1 VEKTLIQIVKSKVS
15 IILPNYNSHEFI
27 KRTIMSILNQTYK
40 NWELLIIDDNSN
52 DITRNILRK
61 YSKNKKIKIF
71 FLKKNM
77 GAGYCRNFALKKI
90 KSKFIAFID
99 SDDTWN
105 KKKLEEQI
113 KFMENRNYSFSY
125 TFYKTLKKNNKKNI
139 ITPLKYNFSSFIK
152 NTSIATSSM
161 IVKKFNS
168 SKIKFTNSTSCDDY
182 YFKCALLKKY
192 KYAYCYPKF
201 YTNYQ
206 IRINSV
212 QKSRLRNIYWVWT
225 INKYYNKLSF
235 LNNLLSIFFIS
246 LNSLKK
252 YGFK

>member
-1 VEKTLIQIVKSKVS
+1 MEKTLIQLVKSKVS
-15 IILPNYNSHEFI
+15 IILPNYNSQEFI
-27 KRTIMSILNQTYK
+27 KKTIISILNQTYK

-52 DITRNILRK
+52 DLTKNILKK
-61 YSKNKKIKIF
+61 YSKHKKIKIF

-99 SDDTWN
+99 SDDTWD

-113 KFMENRNYSFSY
+113 KFMENKNYSFSY
-125 TFYKTLKKNNKKNI
+125 TFYKTFKKNKKKNI

-161 IVKKFNS
+161 IIKRFNNN
-168 SKIKFTNSTSCDDY
+168 KIKFTNSTSCDDY
-182 YFKCALLKKY
+182 YFKCALLRKY

-206 IRINSV
+206 IRANSV

-225 INKYYNKLSF
+225 INKHYNKLNF

-252 YGFK
+252 YGLK

>member
-1 VEKTLIQIVKSKVS
+1 
-15 IILPNYNSHEFI
+15 
-27 KRTIMSILNQTYK
+27 
-40 NWELLIIDDNSN
+40 
-52 DITRNILRK
+52 
-61 YSKNKKIKIF
+61 
-71 FLKKNM
+71 
-77 GAGYCRNFALKKI
+77 
-90 KSKFIAFID
+90 
-99 SDDTWN
+99 
-105 KKKLEEQI
+105 
-113 KFMENRNYSFSY
+113 MENKNYYFTY
-125 TFYKTLKKNNKKNI
+125 TFYKTFKKNKKKNI

-192 KYAYCYPKF
+192 KYAYCYAKF

-206 IRINSV
+206 IRANSV
-212 QKSRLRNIYWVWT
+212 QKSRLRNIYWVWY
-225 INKYYNKLSF
+225 INKYFNKLNF

-252 YGFK
+252 YGIK